1 MTYVVNGKSF
11 DEEPAPGQCL
21 RTFLR
26 SLGHYGVKKGCDAG
40 DCGACTVWLDGDPV
54 HSCITP
60 AYRAEGREVTTIEG
74 IGSPGDLHPMQRQ
87 FRDAPGFQCGFCT
100 AGMVMTSAAFT
111 EAQKADLPRALKGNL
126 CRCTGYRGI
135 EDAVKGVAGVETAAP
150 GKAAGTSVSAPAA
163 DDVVTGRAEFT
174 MDTHIEGMLHL
185 KVVHSP
191 HAHARIVSID
201 KTAALA
207 VPGVHRVYTWEDV
220 PRKRFTTA
228 IHTDHLVDP
237 DDTFI
242 LDNTVRFVGQRVVA
256 VLADTVR
263 AAEEGC
269 RRVDVEY
276 EVLPSVFDPEEAMAE
291 GAPQLHGTHDPFVRD
306 PVHNILIEIH
316 SHIGDIDA
324 GFAEAD
330 VIHEGTYSTP
340 RVQHAHL
347 ETHGSIA
354 WMDNGRLNVRT
365 SSQSPS
371 IAKGKLAYLFALR
384 PDQLRVFCKR
394 VGGGFGGKQEVISED
409 LVALA
414 TLDTGRPVCFEYTR
428 EEEFTTASTRHPM
441 TLTVK
446 LGAKADGTLTAFQ
459 VRNVSNTGAY
469 GNHGGETLYAGGAAV
484 MIYRCPN
491 KKYDAFSVYTNT
503 IPSGAL
509 RGYGMTQPTFAV
521 ESAMDELAR
530 TLHIDPLE
538 LRRRNIV
545 RPGDPLVAMHDG
557 PDDVVVAEDGLA
569 KCIDLVADA
578 MARTAD
584 ARTADVRTADEPPP
598 GSGWLV
604 GVGVASSVHETAP
617 PTEHISE
624 AWVTLGDDL
633 MYELA
638 VGTVEFGEGTS
649 TAHVQIAAS
658 QLGTTPSRIRLVQSD
673 TDRTGFDTGAFA
685 SAGLFVAG
693 NAVLRA
699 ANAVRDQILEVAA
712 AHMGVPVAMCSL
724 DEEGVVCGDQRV
736 SLAELVALAR
746 AQGVRF
752 TAARKAY
759 GSPRSVT
766 SNTQGFRIAV
776 HRVTGEIRILYS
788 VQATD
793 AAVVINPAQV
803 RGQVEGGVA
812 QGIGFTLTE
821 NHHVDVDGAMENPN
835 LRNYRIPTYADIP
848 RTDVLLVD
856 SADSLG
862 PLRSKGIAECCINPV
877 APALANALHDATG
890 VRYRALPLTPERIY
904 SRLNE
909 DQPVPRN

>member
-1 MTYVVNGKSF
+1 MTYLVNGKRF
-11 DEEPAPGQCL
+11 GAEPDPGQCL

-26 SLGHYGVKKGCDAG
+26 SLGHFGVKKGCDAG

-60 AYRAEGREVTTIEG
+60 AFRADGHEVTTIEG
-74 IGSPGDLHPMQRQ
+74 LGSPGNLHPMQRQ

-100 AGMVMTSAAFT
+100 AGMIMTSTTFT
-111 EAQKADLPRALKGNL
+111 EAQKEDLPQALKGNL

-135 EDAVKGVAGVETAAP
+135 EDAVKGVVGVETAVP
-150 GKAAGTSVSAPAA
+150 GKAVGTSVGPPAA
-163 DDVVTGRAEFT
+163 NDVVTGRAEFT
-174 MDTHIEGMLHL
+174 MDTEMPGMLHL
-185 KVVHSP
+185 KVLHSP
-191 HAHARIVSID
+191 HAHARIRSID

-220 PRKRFTTA
+220 PRRRFTTA

-237 DDTFI
+237 DDTYL
-242 LDNTVRFVGQRVVA
+242 LDRTVRFVGQRVVA
-256 VLADTVR
+256 VLADTPG

-269 RRVDVEY
+269 RKVDVEY
-276 EVLPSVFDPEEAMAE
+276 EVLPAVFDPEEAMSE
-291 GAPQLHGTHDPFVRD
+291 DSPQLHGSNDPFVRD
-306 PVHNILIEIH
+306 PVRNILLEIH
-316 SHIGDIDA
+316 SHIGDTDA

-330 VIHEGTYSTP
+330 VVHEGTYFSP

-354 WMDNGRLNVRT
+354 WMEDGRLHVRT

-371 IAKGKLAYLFALR
+371 IAKGKLSYLFALR

-409 LVALA
+409 LAALA
-414 TLDTGRPVCFEYTR
+414 TLDTGRPVCFEFTR
-428 EEEFTTASTRHPM
+428 EEEFTTASPRHPM
-441 TLTVK
+441 ALTVT

-484 MIYRCPN
+484 MLYRCPN

-503 IPSGAL
+503 VPSGAL
-509 RGYGMTQPTFAV
+509 RGYGMTQPAFAV

-530 TLHIDPLE
+530 ALHLDPLE

-545 RPGDPLVAMHDG
+545 RPGDPLISMEVG
-557 PDDVVVAEDGLA
+557 PDDVVFTEDGLA
-569 KCIDLVADA
+569 KCIDLVDGA
-578 MARTAD
+578 MARN
-584 ARTADVRTADEPPP
+584 ADEPSLGPE
-598 GSGWLV
+598 WLV
-604 GVGVASSVHETAP
+604 GAGVASSLHETAP
-617 PTEHISE
+617 PTEHLSE

-633 MYELA
+633 IYELA

-649 TAHVQIAAS
+649 TAHVQLAAN

-699 ANAVRDQILEVAA
+699 ANAVRDRILEFAA
-712 AHMGVPVAMCSL
+712 VHTGVHLVMCSM
-724 DEEGVVCGDQRV
+724 DDEGVVCGDQRV
-736 SLAELVALAR
+736 SLAELVASAR
-746 AQGVRF
+746 ACGIRF

-766 SNTQGFRIAV
+766 SNAQGFRIAV
-776 HRVTGEIRILYS
+776 HQVTGEIRILYS

-793 AAVVINPAQV
+793 AAVIINPGQV

-812 QGIGFTLTE
+812 QGIGFALTE
-821 NHHVDVDGAMENPN
+821 NFHVDENGVMVNPN
-835 LRNYRIPTYADIP
+835 FRNYRIPGYADIP
-848 RTDVLLVD
+848 RTDVLLVNSTD
-856 SADSLG
+856 SVG

-904 SRLNE
+904 RRINE
-909 DQPVPRN
+909 RQSVPRA

>member
-1 MTYVVNGKSF
+1 MTYTVNGRSF
-11 DEEPAPGQCL
+11 AEEPDPGQCL

-26 SLGHYGVKKGCDAG
+26 ALGHFGVKKGCDSG
-40 DCGACTVWLDGDPV
+40 DCGACTVWLDGTPV

-60 AYRAEGREVTTIEG
+60 AFRAEGHEVTTIEG
-74 IGSPGDLHPMQRQ
+74 LGSPGDLHPAQRR

-100 AGMVMTSAAFT
+100 AGMIMTSAAFT

-126 CRCTGYRGI
+126 CRCTGYRAI
-135 EDAVKGVAGVETAAP
+135 EDAVKGVAGVQTARP
-150 GKAAGTSVSAPAA
+150 GRAVGTSVGAPAA

-174 MDTHIEGMLHL
+174 MDTHMEGMLHL
-185 KVVHSP
+185 KVLRSP

-220 PRKRFTTA
+220 PRRRFTTA

-237 DDTFI
+237 DDTYI
-242 LDNTVRFVGQRVVA
+242 LDHTVRFVGQRVVA
-256 VLADTVR
+256 VLADSVG

-269 RRVDVEY
+269 RKVAVEY
-276 EVLPSVFDPEEAMAE
+276 EVLPAVFDPEQAMAD
-291 GAPQLHGTHDPFVRD
+291 GAPQLHGSEDPFARD
-306 PVHNILIEIH
+306 YVHNLLLEIH
-316 SHIGDIDA
+316 SHIGDVDA
-324 GFAEAD
+324 GFAAAD
-330 VIHEGTYSTP
+330 VIHEGTYSSP

-354 WMDNGRLNVRT
+354 WMEDGRLNVRT

-371 IAKGKLAYLFALR
+371 IAKVKLAYLFALR

-409 LVALA
+409 LAALA
-414 TLDTGRPVCFEYTR
+414 ALDTGRPVCFEYTR
-428 EEEFTTASTRHPM
+428 EEEFTTASPRHPM
-441 TLTVK
+441 KLTVK
-446 LGAKADGTLTAFQ
+446 LGATSDGRLTAFQ

-484 MIYRCPN
+484 MLYRCPN

-503 IPSGAL
+503 VPSGAL
-509 RGYGMTQPTFAV
+509 RGYGMTQPAFAV
-521 ESAMDELAR
+521 ESAMDELALA
-530 TLHIDPLE
+530 LHMDPLE

-545 RPGDPLVAMHDG
+545 RPGEPLVALHDG
-557 PDDVVVAEDGLA
+557 PDDVVFHEDGLG
-569 KCIDLVADA
+569 KCIDLVAGEL
-578 MARTAD
+578 ARTAGQ
-584 ARTADVRTADEPPP
+584 PSP
-598 GSGWLV
+598 GPGWLV
-604 GVGVASSVHETAP
+604 GVGVASSLHETAP

-624 AWVTLGDDL
+624 AWLTLGDDL
-633 MYELA
+633 VYELA

-649 TAHVQIAAS
+649 TAHVQIAAG

-699 ANAVRDQILEVAA
+699 ADAVRDRILDFAA
-712 AHMGVPVAMCSL
+712 THTGVHVVMCSM
-724 DEEGVVCGDQRV
+724 DDDDVVCGDQRV
-736 SLAELVALAR
+736 SLATLVAEAR
-746 AQGVRF
+746 ARGIRF

-759 GSPRSVT
+759 GSPRSLT

-776 HRVTGEIRILYS
+776 HEVTGEIRVLYS
-788 VQATD
+788 VQAAD
-793 AAVVINPAQV
+793 AGVLINPEQV

-812 QGIGFTLTE
+812 QGIGFALTE
-821 NHHVDVDGAMENPN
+821 NFQIDADGVVSNPN
-835 LRNYRIPTYADIP
+835 LRNYRIPAYADVP
-848 RTDVLLVD
+848 RTDVLLVGSSD
-856 SADSLG
+856 SVGAM
-862 PLRSKGIAECCINPV
+862 RSKGMAECCINPV
-877 APALANALHDATG
+877 APALANALRDATG
-890 VRYRALPLTPERIY
+890 VRYRELPLTPERIY
-904 SRLNE
+904 GRLVESRSA
-909 DQPVPRN
+909 RTGTAR